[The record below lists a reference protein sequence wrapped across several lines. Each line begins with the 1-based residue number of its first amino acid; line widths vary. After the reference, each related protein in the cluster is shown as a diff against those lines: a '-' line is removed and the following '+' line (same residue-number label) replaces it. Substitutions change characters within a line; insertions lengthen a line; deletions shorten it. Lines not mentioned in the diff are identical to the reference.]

1 MNQPRTL
8 HLLLALIC
16 VTRLPAVESNYF
28 SGTVYPALQKAGCQD
43 CHNHDGIAAGT
54 RLLFPESGTSS
65 ASLDDFGLSLK
76 FLTDAAD
83 PQKSLLLSKPTRRVA
98 HAGGMRI
105 APGSPEEAILRTWV
119 DHLSITRV
127 LPKKDSIGAA
137 PPPIGPVLRRL
148 THFQYNKTVRDLLGD
163 QGNLADQFPPEDFV
177 NGFKNQYQSQSIS
190 PLLAEAYS
198 LAAGKLA
205 QNAFRSGDTHAL
217 IPCALSAIGCAEK
230 FVASFGMKAFRRP
243 LQKDETD
250 RYLRLFHSQKQFLA
264 GAQIVVEALLQSP
277 AFLLRTDGVQSS
289 AYQRASRISYFLWNT
304 MPDAALFR
312 TAAAGGLDTPQ
323 GVEAA
328 ARRMLKDPRAR
339 ATVDDFLAQW
349 LRFDKLLNT
358 IKDRSTFPQYGPEL
372 ALAMTEETRRLVAD
386 LVWNNGDFTKVY
398 SAEYAFLN
406 DGLADLYKVK
416 APPDDF
422 GRVALPPETGR
433 SGILGQALFLSLT
446 SKPTETSPTARGLFV
461 REQFLCQ
468 DVPQPPPGVST
479 NLPALTKEKPQ
490 TNRERL
496 AVHLANESCSGC
508 HSLIDPIGFGFE
520 KFDAIGQRR
529 ENQIITFRPTRGDN
543 RDRKPETV
551 SLPLDT
557 SGYVAGIR
565 DSEFTS
571 PHILGKVL
579 ASNEQCRE
587 CIVKQLFRYLAG
599 RKETSA
605 DRQMIRQSFED
616 FRHSGFR
623 FQELMISLL
632 KSTIFQSLG
641 TEPHVVGNH

>member
-1 MNQPRTL
+1 M
-8 HLLLALIC
+8 
-16 VTRLPAVESNYF
+16 ESNYF
-28 SGTVYPALQKAGCQD
+28 SGTVYPALQKAGCQS

-54 RLLFPESGTSS
+54 RLLFPDSDTSS

-83 PQKSLLLSKPTRRVA
+83 PRKSLLLSKPTRRVA

-105 APGSPEEAILRTWV
+105 APDSPEEAILRTWV
-119 DHLSITRV
+119 EHLSTTRV
-127 LPKKDSIGAA
+127 LAKKDSTAAA

-148 THFQYNKTVRDLLGD
+148 THFQYNNTVRDLLGD

-205 QNAFRSGDTHAL
+205 QNAFRGGDTHAL

-230 FVASFGMKAFRRP
+230 FVASFGKKAFRRP

-250 RYLRLFHSQKQFLA
+250 RYLRLFHSQKQFLG

-277 AFLLRTDGVQSS
+277 AFLLRTDGVQSN
-289 AYQRASRISYFLWNT
+289 AYQRAGRLSYFLWNT

-328 ARRMLKDPRAR
+328 ARRMLKDSRAR

-386 LVWNNGDFTKVY
+386 LVWNNGDFTKIY

-406 DGLADLYKVK
+406 DGLADLYKLK

-529 ENQIITFRPTRGDN
+529 ENQIITFRRSRGDDG
-543 RDRKPETV
+543 DRKPETV

-565 DSEFTS
+565 DSEFTE

-616 FRHSGFR
+616 FRRSGFR
-623 FQELMISLL
+623 FQELMISLI